1 MARFVTPQGVEV
13 ETSEKAGRSVG
24 FKPAE
29 KPKPAPRK
37 KATGERSKPEPDSDD
52 E

>member
-13 ETSEKAGRSVG
+13 ETSEKAGRAVG
-24 FKPAE
+24 FKPAG
-29 KPKPAPRK
+29 KPKPATRK
-37 KATGERSKPEPDSDD
+37 KAEAPEPKPDADD